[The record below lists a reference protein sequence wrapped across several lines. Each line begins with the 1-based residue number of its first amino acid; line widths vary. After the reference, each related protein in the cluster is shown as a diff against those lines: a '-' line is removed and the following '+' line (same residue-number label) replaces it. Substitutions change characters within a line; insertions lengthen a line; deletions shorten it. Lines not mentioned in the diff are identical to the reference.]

1 MKIFKTAPQQGD
13 IYSHEAPTAKV
24 LLGLTWFFILISA
37 ATVTAAWSV
46 YLQDLTASL
55 GGLKWPLL
63 ITWGLIFVLPI
74 EVMIFELSKYFW
86 RSIIKGYWKGI
97 HAFQF
102 VVATILLLLGLA
114 YSGFMSQT
122 ATKSAMVEAAPEQR
136 TINTAELDQAYRQQ
150 THSAASQFSENADA
164 TEKRYAAMEK
174 AAAKEYGAK
183 IDGLQSE
190 YARYE
195 AKGSKYRYRVTQL
208 SREIAAAET
217 AKAKKL
223 SDLAVAKSEE
233 IAGFQAAKLSAEN
246 EAAKLRTTNLSILE
260 AAGAGSNAAKAKF
273 SRVFSTLISIVA
285 AVAVLF
291 VFFLA
296 CFIELF
302 YHRTGIKRVVVAENE
317 DVSGSVILDVVRFPF
332 VATSRHLA
340 AWIGRKYARLPDV
353 TPPRAPDVIY
363 DAAGIVAPVVAA
375 VSQPQRM
382 TKQPDI
388 PPNLVP
394 IANTAPPPFSRAL
407 ANTEYTSP
415 AKPVEPV
422 AEEQKPEPAKP
433 LSPFSLK
440 DSKPGNDPAKSEPA
454 KEKKLSAEVEAR
466 IIAAFKNPV
475 RLAGFYEV
483 IGFSPAEFGTAFD
496 YLEKLKKTARN
507 SATAA
512 NNPKGTDG
520 TRAANQKRLTYVR
533 AELGRMSVGIIPG
546 DAGPGSIKFSWLNEA
561 EMKSWVEKIGQGAI
575 A

>member
-1 MKIFKTAPQQGD
+1 MKIFKTAPNQND
-13 IYSHEAPTAKV
+13 VYSHEAPTAKV
-24 LLGLTWFFILISA
+24 LMGLTWFFILISA

-46 YLQDLTASL
+46 YLQDLTGQL
-55 GGLKWPLL
+55 GGWKWPVL
-63 ITWGLIFVLPI
+63 IVWGLIFVLPI

-136 TINTAELDQAYRQQ
+136 TINTEELDRAYRQQ
-150 THSAASQFSENADA
+150 VGDAASQYSDNADA
-164 TEKRYAAMEK
+164 TEKRYSAQEK
-174 AAAKEYGAK
+174 AVTRKYGTRL
-183 IDGLQSE
+183 DSLQTE
-190 YARYE
+190 YAFYD
-195 AKGSKYRYRVTQL
+195 AKGQKFAWKVRQISRAIQAAESAKSKEL
-208 SREIAAAET
+208 AALAMAKAGEIA
-217 AKAKKL
+217 
-223 SDLAVAKSEE
+223 D
-233 IAGFQAAKLSAEN
+233 FQAAKLSAEN

-260 AAGAGSNAAKAKF
+260 AAGSGSNAAKAKF

-317 DVSGSVILDVVRFPF
+317 DVSGSVILDVIRFPF

-363 DAAGIVAPVVAA
+363 DAAGMSAPVVVAA
-375 VSQPQRM
+375 SQSQRM

-394 IANTAPPPFSRAL
+394 IAYSGPPVYTPL
-407 ANTEYTSP
+407 ADTETPAAKTEEVP
-415 AKPVEPV
+415 AKPLSEDT
-422 AEEQKPEPAKP
+422 AKG

-440 DSKPGNDPAKSEPA
+440 DSKPLNDAPAKPA
-454 KEKKLSAEVEAR
+454 KGIPAEIEAR
-466 IIAAFKNPV
+466 IIAAFKTPV
-475 RLAGFYEV
+475 GLAGFYEV
-483 IGFSPAEFGTAFD
+483 IGFSPAEYSTAFD

-512 NNPKGTDG
+512 NNPKGTDS
-520 TRAANQKRLTYVR
+520 TRSANTKRLTYVQ
-533 AELGRMSVGIIPG
+533 AELGRMSVGIVPG

-561 EMKSWVEKIGQGAI
+561 ETKLWAEKIGRGYI
-575 A
+575 I